1 MLILC
6 SNGLTSEK
14 LLASVSERAIDCKMA
29 VLVVTA
35 DNEYKEK
42 NYHVQRC
49 VEELKSLNLT
59 VDMFDIDSQPV
70 ELLLNYDIVEFIG
83 GNPFYLLH
91 SIRKNNA
98 LDTLRYLADNK
109 ILIGWSAAAF
119 VFGPTLEL
127 VNIYSPEM
135 NFLGLTDLNGIAL
148 TDVEVLPHYDRFKR
162 KFERFEERC
171 HAYEE
176 KRNVKVI
183 RINDGDGIFIDG
195 EEISV
200 CRI

>member
-14 LLASVSERAIDCKMA
+14 LLTSVSERAIDCKIA

-59 VDMFDIDSQPV
+59 VDIFDIDNQPV

-98 LDTLRYLADNK
+98 LNTLRYLA
-109 ILIGWSAAAF
+109 
-119 VFGPTLEL
+119 
-127 VNIYSPEM
+127 
-135 NFLGLTDLNGIAL
+135 
-148 TDVEVLPHYDRFKR
+148 
-162 KFERFEERC
+162 
-171 HAYEE
+171 
-176 KRNVKVI
+176 NVI
-183 RINDGDGIFIDG
+183 
-195 EEISV
+195 
-200 CRI
+200 

>member
-59 VDMFDIDSQPV
+59 VDIFDIDSQPV

-98 LDTLRYLADNK
+98 LNTLRYLAEKK

-127 VNIYSPEM
+127 VNIYSSEM

-200 CRI
+200 RRI

>member
-1 MLILC
+1 MLLLC

-14 LLASVSERAIDCKMA
+14 LWASVSERAIDCKTA
-29 VLVVTA
+29 ALVVTA

-42 NYHVQRC
+42 NYHVQKC
-49 VEELKSLNLT
+49 VEELRSLHLI
-59 VDMFDIDSQPV
+59 VELFDIDKQPA
-70 ELLLNYDIVEFIG
+70 EWLLHYDIVEFIG

-91 SIRKNNA
+91 SIRENNA
-98 LDTLRYLADNK
+98 LNTLRYLADHK

-135 NFLGLTDLNGIAL
+135 NFLGLTDLKGIAL
-148 TDVEVLPHYDRFKR
+148 TDVEVLPHYDRFKS

-171 HAYEE
+171 QAYEE
-176 KRNVKVI
+176 KRHVKVI

-195 EEISV
+195 EEISI
-200 CRI
+200 CRV

>member
-14 LLASVSERAIDCKMA
+14 LLASVRERAMDCKMA
-29 VLVVTA
+29 ALVVTA

-42 NYHVQRC
+42 NYHVQRG

-59 VDMFDIDSQPV
+59 VDIFDIDRQPV

-91 SIRKNNA
+91 SIRENNA

-127 VNIYSPEM
+127 VNIYSSEM

-171 HAYEE
+171 RAYEE
-176 KRNVKVI
+176 KRNVKVF

-195 EEISV
+195 EEINV